1 MSGIIDTVGS
11 KSGIVGSDVYP
22 AGHVIGFEGFT
33 ETSGSNIAGVTGTHQ
48 LTAETS
54 ITIVVKNASS
64 KMLIHFQST
73 TAEGDSNR
81 VHYHIR
87 RTIGGST
94 STLRGFATTD
104 KGHAMVDV
112 NGQFMTIVLNDID
125 THGQA
130 VGTSIVYYVQM
141 HCLSYGYWRGSGSN
155 ASGYVM
161 EVMP

>member
-94 STLRGFATTD
+94 STLRGFATSD

-112 NGQFMTIVLNDID
+112 NGQFATIVLNDID

-141 HCLSYGYWRGSGSN
+141 QCDSYGYWRAAGSN